1 MIEKKVS
8 VLHLKPGMYV
18 SNLDRPW
25 TDTPFLFQGLLI
37 NGDAEIEELRKHCE
51 FVYIDEERGESA
63 DVYLSDDNKKDR
75 EDIKVEDELPRAK
88 ETHKRLQKEFRKLTE
103 LIRSSAPIDVS
114 NISSEV
120 NTLVEGSMRCSDA
133 YVLLTRLREKDN
145 YTYGHCLSASIFSV
159 LMGKQLGLKKDELE
173 EIAIGHLLFDI
184 GKLRLPERILKKG
197 ASLTETEQILARK
210 HVEYS
215 VKILG
220 DAQGIKPSTIDI
232 ARFHHERYDGSGYP
246 SGLSNNQ
253 IPLYARIAAIIDAY
267 DAMTSSRPYS
277 QQKSH
282 EMVIKEMYARKD
294 IEFQGDLLETFI
306 QSLGTYPTGSLVELN
321 TGEVGIVLQQN
332 KISRLRPR
340 VMIILNREKEFNN
353 YFPIINLLSKEQDK
367 KEGKTI
373 EISRTLEAGAYGIDP
388 TEFYL

>member
-1 MIEKKVS
+1 MIEIKVS

-37 NGDAEIEELRKHCE
+37 NGDDDIEELRKHCE

-63 DVYLSDDNKKDR
+63 DVYMTDDEKSR
-75 EDIKVEDELPRAK
+75 EGIKVEDELPKAK
-88 ETHKRLQKEFRKLTE
+88 ETHKRLQNEFNKLAE
-103 LIRSSAPIDVS
+103 LIKNSRPLDIS
-114 NISSEV
+114 NISNEV
-120 NTLVEGSMRCSDA
+120 NSLVEGSVRSSDA
-133 YVLLTRLREKDN
+133 YVLLTKLKRKDN
-145 YTYGHCLSASIFSV
+145 YTYGHCLSSSIFSI

-197 ASLTETEQILARK
+197 SSLSETEQILARK

-215 VKILG
+215 TKILSETK
-220 DAQGIKPSTIDI
+220 GINPSTIDI
-232 ARFHHERYDGSGYP
+232 ARYHHERYDGNGYP
-246 SGLSNNQ
+246 LGLSGNQ

-277 QQKSH
+277 AQQSH
-282 EMVIKEMYARKD
+282 DKVIKELYGRKNID
-294 IEFQGDLLETFI
+294 FQGDLLETFI
-306 QSLGTYPTGSLVELN
+306 QSLGTYPTGSLIELN

-340 VMIILNREKEFNN
+340 VMIVLNRKKEFND
-353 YFPIINLLSKEQDK
+353 YFPIINLLTKEEDK

-373 EISRTLEAGAYGIDP
+373 EISKMLEAGAYGIDP
-388 TEFYL
+388 AEFYL